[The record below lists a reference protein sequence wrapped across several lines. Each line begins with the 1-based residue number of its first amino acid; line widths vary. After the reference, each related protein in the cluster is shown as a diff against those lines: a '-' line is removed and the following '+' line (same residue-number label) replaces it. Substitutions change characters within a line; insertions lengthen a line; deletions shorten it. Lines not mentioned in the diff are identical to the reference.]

1 MSQQLASCTEYVYNG
16 GFYDG
21 AAANLLSCSEQ
32 LPIQLLELTAFWD
45 NEDGVV
51 QWITA
56 SEISNSGFFVQKR
69 TSDNE
74 FKDVSFVNG
83 AGNSNE
89 LNVYTWVDYNL
100 INSDENEF
108 YYRLKQVD
116 FDGKYTITDVVMLSK
131 NSISNSDCSFTASL
145 FPNPASQSGAVN
157 VLINNP
163 EEGNISIFITDVL
176 GRILYNAKTSIQ
188 SGLVLY
194 QLPELNL
201 SPAEYNIMLIHSS
214 GQIVLPFI
222 ITK

>member
-1 MSQQLASCTEYVYNG
+1 VNFLT
-16 GFYDG
+16 
-21 AAANLLSCSEQ
+21 CSEQ

-45 NEDGVV
+45 NDDGIV

-69 TSDNE
+69 NSENE
-74 FKDVSFVNG
+74 FINVGFVNG

-116 FDGKYTITDVVMLSK
+116 FDGQYTITDVVMLSK
-131 NSISNSDCSFTASL
+131 NSISNRDCSFTASL
-145 FPNPASQSGAVN
+145 FPNPAVQSGDIS
-157 VLINNP
+157 VLMNNP
-163 EEGNISIFITDVL
+163 EEDNISIFIMDVL
-176 GRILYNAKTSIQ
+176 GRTLYKVQKSVQ

-194 QLPELNL
+194 QFPELNL
-201 SPAEYNIMLIHSS
+201 PPAEYNIMLIYSS
-214 GQIVLPFI
+214 GQVIIPFI